1 MRFFKEEK
9 TTTETNQEVSVSAE
23 SHTKEVTSSGHGD
36 GIFSSSDQSQL
47 SLEAQNEKEIETHPD
62 QVTQDAQLGV
72 QKAEAA
78 ALVWSK
84 KAVYA
89 TYAWI
94 WVCFFLLA
102 LNNSISGTV
111 INRAYADFKAAPQVS
126 TASILYSIIGGVLKL
141 PIAKTL
147 NIWGRAEGLVV
158 WVVIYTIGL
167 IVLAAC
173 DGPNSYA
180 AGYVLFYVGYSGI
193 YLVLDVYIADTSGLQ
208 NRAFTF
214 AFAST
219 PFICTAFTGPL
230 AGESFLKVATWRWAY
245 GVFAIVMPVAF
256 APLVVLLKYYQ
267 RKAES
272 MGLLKR
278 EDSGRTTMQSIVHYI
293 HEFDLIGACLLM
305 AAWVLLLLP
314 FSLQQYG
321 RAQYKSAKFIA
332 MVVVGFVL
340 LFVFAAWE
348 KWFTRKHFVRYELLR
363 QRTVLG
369 ACIMSAVSYFSFYCW
384 DLYFYDFCIV
394 VFNLSVSMTGYM
406 TQIYNVGSCFWGVV
420 FGVWIRYTKHFKYT
434 CLCFGLPLLC
444 LGAGLMIHFRGEGGN
459 DINYVIMSQIFIAFG
474 GGTIVI
480 GDDMAVMAAA
490 DREGVPM
497 MLSLLGLF
505 SSLGGAIGYAV
516 AAAVYTNI
524 FPQAL
529 ESRLPA
535 DLKGNT
541 TEIYLGGYTAQM
553 EFPVGSA
560 TRNAVDY
567 AWGRSQMYGSVAG
580 TAILVLGFPAIAV
593 WKNYR
598 VDRKQNKGTMI

>member
-1 MRFFKEEK
+1 MRFTKEEK
-9 TTTETNQEVSVSAE
+9 TTTETNQEVSYSAE
-23 SHTKEVTSSGHGD
+23 SQSKEVTSGHDD
-36 GIFSSSDQSQL
+36 GIFSSSDHSQL
-47 SLEAQNEKEIETHPD
+47 SLEAQNEKEVETHPD
-62 QVTQDAQLGV
+62 EVTKDAQLGV

-84 KAVYA
+84 QAVYA

-147 NIWGRAEGLVV
+147 NIWGR
-158 WVVIYTIGL
+158 
-167 IVLAAC
+167 
-173 DGPNSYA
+173 
-180 AGYVLFYVGYSGI
+180 
-193 YLVLDVYIADTSGLQ
+193 

-245 GVFAIVMPVAF
+245 GVFAIVMPVVF
-256 APLVVLLKYYQ
+256 SPLVVLLKYYQ

-272 MGLLKR
+272 MGLLKK
-278 EDSGRTTMQSIVHYI
+278 EESGRTTMQSIVHYI

-332 MVVVGFVL
+332 MVVIGFVL

-420 FGVWIRYTKHFKYT
+420 FGIWIRYTKHFKSS
-434 CLCFGLPLLC
+434 LPL
-444 LGAGLMIHFRGEGGN
+444 
-459 DINYVIMSQIFIAFG
+459 
-474 GGTIVI
+474 
-480 GDDMAVMAAA
+480 AAA
-490 DREGVPM
+490 R
-497 MLSLLGLF
+497 
-505 SSLGGAIGYAV
+505 SSLV
-516 AAAVYTNI
+516 
-524 FPQAL
+524 
-529 ESRLPA
+529 
-535 DLKGNT
+535 
-541 TEIYLGGYTAQM
+541 
-553 EFPVGSA
+553 
-560 TRNAVDY
+560 
-567 AWGRSQMYGSVAG
+567 
-580 TAILVLGFPAIAV
+580 
-593 WKNYR
+593 
-598 VDRKQNKGTMI
+598 MIWR

>member
-1 MRFFKEEK
+1 MSLTVCRALFPL
-9 TTTETNQEVSVSAE
+9 TLLYTN
-23 SHTKEVTSSGHGD
+23 K
-36 GIFSSSDQSQL
+36 
-47 SLEAQNEKEIETHPD
+47 
-62 QVTQDAQLGV
+62 
-72 QKAEAA
+72 
-78 ALVWSK
+78 
-84 KAVYA
+84 
-89 TYAWI
+89 
-94 WVCFFLLA
+94 
-102 LNNSISGTV
+102 
-111 INRAYADFKAAPQVS
+111 
-126 TASILYSIIGGVLKL
+126 
-141 PIAKTL
+141 
-147 NIWGRAEGLVV
+147 
-158 WVVIYTIGL
+158 
-167 IVLAAC
+167 
-173 DGPNSYA
+173 
-180 AGYVLFYVGYSGI
+180 
-193 YLVLDVYIADTSGLQ
+193 
-208 NRAFTF
+208 
-214 AFAST
+214 
-219 PFICTAFTGPL
+219 
-230 AGESFLKVATWRWAY
+230 
-245 GVFAIVMPVAF
+245 PV
-256 APLVVLLKYYQ
+256 
-267 RKAES
+267 
-272 MGLLKR
+272 
-278 EDSGRTTMQSIVHYI
+278 
-293 HEFDLIGACLLM
+293 IGAFLLM

-332 MVVVGFVL
+332 MIIVGFKL
-340 LFVFAAWE
+340 LVAFAVWE

-420 FGVWIRYTKHFKYT
+420 FGLWIRYTKHFKYT
-434 CLCFGLPLLC
+434 CLFFGLPLLC

-535 DLKGNT
+535 DLKSNAT
-541 TEIYLGGYTAQM
+541 DIYLGGYTTQM
-553 EFPVGSA
+553 TYPVGSP
-560 TRNAVDY
+560 TRAAVDY

-580 TAILVLGFPAIAV
+580 TAILALGFPAIAV

-598 VDRKQNKGTMI
+598 TDKKQNKGTMI